1 MLTPTKHTN
10 LDLSVLNIGG
20 MIIKQLC
27 ACPILPYNELEEKV
41 TYLMGDS
48 VKPIFMNALS
58 FLFLL
63 GKINYKPQT
72 DAIELLEK

>member
-10 LDLSVLNIGG
+10 LELSVLNMGG
-20 MIIKQLC
+20 MIIQQLC
-27 ACPILPYNELEEKV
+27 ACPIQKYNELEDKII
-41 TYLMGDS
+41 YIMGDS
-48 VKPIFMNALS
+48 AKPIFINALS

-63 GKINYKPQT
+63 GKISYKPQT

>member
-20 MIIKQLC
+20 MIIQQLC
-27 ACPILPYNELEEKV
+27 ACPILPYNELEDKI
-41 TYLMGDS
+41 TYMMGDS
-48 VKPIFMNALS
+48 AKSVFMNTLS

-63 GKINYKPQT
+63 GKIDYKPQT